1 MSLVYCN
8 AACKYHAYIVS
19 CDEAYFNC
27 RFCEGE
33 CKCAEYSAHC
43 KYHISICACDVK
55 SDFNIEKTKIQ
66 TISAEIERLFEQS
79 ISLKPDR
86 VASLVEYAL
95 FLKNDERFV
104 EAARMAKSAFDI
116 ALKQSDSE
124 SGYYYDIGEESRVDG
139 NMSRLIFYLKFLQVP
154 STVLSYYI
162 YVSCL
167 SKSGK
172 IEVDKKEFVLFENAC
187 YEAKDIERDHSL
199 LLLGHTCLILNEKSS
214 AKKYFKQIKVTEED
228 MKLIQQNILIC
239 DGEIPEKLKF
249 PYRFSN
255 RFQIN
260 FKPLTIESESSNKEA
275 SV

>member
-1 MSLVYCN
+1 
-8 AACKYHAYIVS
+8 
-19 CDEAYFNC
+19 
-27 RFCEGE
+27 
-33 CKCAEYSAHC
+33 
-43 KYHISICACDVK
+43 
-55 SDFNIEKTKIQ
+55 
-66 TISAEIERLFEQS
+66 
-79 ISLKPDR
+79 
-86 VASLVEYAL
+86 
-95 FLKNDERFV
+95 
-104 EAARMAKSAFDI
+104 MAKSAFDI

-228 MKLIQQNILIC
+228 MKLIEQNILIC
-239 DGEIPEKLKF
+239 DGRIPEKLKF